1 MFPALDFDIPW
12 DTVDDHV
19 WGVFLQCFCLFYSF
33 IGLAIVCDEHM
44 VPSLDTLC
52 HRWGI
57 GEDVA
62 GATFMAF
69 GSAAP
74 EMIINVVATI
84 QAQTSDPETTSLG
97 VSAILGS
104 GMIAFSL
111 IPAACGLFA
120 SSELYL
126 KRRPLFRDEFFY
138 LTSLGILIYIML
150 DGIVHPWEAGL
161 LVVNYCVY
169 LTVIVF
175 ATRVRQWY
183 WENVLHIQW
192 TKNRAQHQ
200 QHSDAK
206 IPESLSKEDP
216 LLQAPEKPESK
227 DDVFWRERLYEM
239 GFDDFVIPFEAHEWD
254 DPKLWKHMTAAD
266 FEKMGINKRG
276 RVAKFRR
283 FLNLNYLEDTE
294 CMTDGIP
301 DFLSQADE
309 DDEEAEGLLAHAFE
323 VAAAPLNFLFDWTC
337 PDCELGHKYES
348 YYLFT
353 FFVALCW
360 VSVFSFL
367 LSSIVERWVALSG
380 LPMVFFGLILVSLGA
395 EIPDTI
401 ESVTV
406 ARKGYGSMAV
416 SNCQGTQ
423 VINICLGLGAPWL
436 LTTLGGQSIQ
446 LNHSLVAPACF
457 QLALVGVNMC
467 MLLGSALCLGLPKA
481 ILDRKKS
488 FMLIATYFTCL
499 SGFGYYLHTQGEL

>member
-1 MFPALDFDIPW
+1 MLPALDFDIPW
-12 DTVDDHV
+12 ENVDQHV
-19 WGVFLQCFCLFYSF
+19 WGVGLQVFCLFYSF

-111 IPAACGLFA
+111 IPAACGFFA
-120 SSELYL
+120 TSELYL

-138 LTSLGILIYIML
+138 LTSLGILIYIMY
-150 DGIVHPWEAGL
+150 DGVVHPWEAGL
-161 LVVNYCVY
+161 LVLNYSIY

-192 TKNRAQHQ
+192 TKNKPETSVQSSQ
-200 QHSDAK
+200 QDR
-206 IPESLSKEDP
+206 EDP
-216 LLQAPEKPESK
+216 LIMSEEKAIPSK
-227 DDVFWRERLYEM
+227 DDKFVWRERLFEM

-254 DPKLWKHMTAAD
+254 DPKLWKHMSVAD
-266 FEKMGINKRG
+266 FDKMGINKRG

-283 FLNLNYLEDTE
+283 FLNLSYLEDTE
-294 CMTDGIP
+294 CIHDGIP
-301 DFLSQADE
+301 DFMS
-309 DDEEAEGLLAHAFE
+309 EEHDSEEEEESMLGKAFE
-323 VAAAPLNFLFDWTC
+323 LAAAPLSFLFECTC
-337 PDCELGHKYES
+337 PDCGLGQKYEN
-348 YYLFT
+348 YYLLT
-353 FFVALCW
+353 FFSALIW
-360 VSVFSFL
+360 VSIFSFL

-436 LTTLGGQSIQ
+436 LTTLSGQSIM
-446 LNHSLVAPACF
+446 LNHSLIAPACF
-457 QLALVGVNMC
+457 QLGLVAMNISL
-467 MLLGSALCLGLPKA
+467 LLGSALCLGLPKA
-481 ILDRKKS
+481 ILNRRKS
-488 FMLIATYFTCL
+488 MMLIATYICCI
-499 SGFGYYLHTQGEL
+499 SGFGYYLHTKGEL

>member
-1 MFPALDFDIPW
+1 MLPALDFDIPW
-12 DTVDDHV
+12 DSVDHNV
-19 WGVFLQCFCLFYSF
+19 WGVALQVFCLFYSF

-84 QAQTSDPETTSLG
+84 QAQTSDPETSSLG

-111 IPAACGLFA
+111 IPAACGLCA
-120 SSELYL
+120 SGDLHL

-138 LTSLGILIYIML
+138 LTSLGILIYIMF
-150 DGIVHPWEAGL
+150 DGTVHPWEAGL
-161 LVVNYCVY
+161 LVVNYVCY
-169 LTVIVF
+169 LIVIVF

-192 TKNRAQHQ
+192 AKGNRQHV
-200 QHSDAK
+200 
-206 IPESLSKEDP
+206 ESPHFEKEDP
-216 LLQAPEKPESK
+216 LIINENSGPSK
-227 DDVFWRERLYEM
+227 DDVFWRERLFEM
-239 GFDDFVIPFEAHEWD
+239 GFEDFVIPFEAHEWD
-254 DPKLWKHMTAAD
+254 EPKLWKHMTSAD
-266 FEKMGINKRG
+266 FEKMGVNKRG

-283 FLNLNYLEDTE
+283 FLNLNYLQETE
-294 CMTDGIP
+294 CVHDGIP
-301 DFLSQADE
+301 DFMSQ
-309 DDEEAEGLLAHAFE
+309 DDVLEEEEGLLTQAFE
-323 VAAAPLNFLFDWTC
+323 LAAAPLNFLFEWTC
-337 PDCELGHKYES
+337 PDCELGHTYES
-348 YYLFT
+348 YYLLT
-353 FFVALCW
+353 FFTALCW
-360 VSVFSFL
+360 VSLFSFL
-367 LSSIVERWVALSG
+367 LSSIVERWVHLSG

-436 LTTLGGQSIQ
+436 FATMGGQTIH
-446 LNHSLVAPACF
+446 LNHSLITPAFF
-457 QLALVGVNMC
+457 QLGLVAINMC
-467 MLLGSALCLGLPKA
+467 LLLGSALCQGLPKA
-481 ILDRKKS
+481 ILNRNKS
-488 FMLIATYFTCL
+488 FMLIGTYFTCI
-499 SGFGYYLHTQGEL
+499 SGFGFYLHSTGQM

>member
-1 MFPALDFDIPW
+1 MLPLFDFDIPW
-12 DTVDDHV
+12 EEIDAHW
-19 WGVFLQCFCLFYSF
+19 WGFAIQVISLFYSF

-44 VPSLDTLC
+44 VPALDTLC

-84 QAQTSDPETTSLG
+84 QAQTTNPETTSLG
-97 VSAILGS
+97 VSAIIGS

-120 SSELYL
+120 TSDLYL

-138 LTSLGILIYIML
+138 LTSLGILIYIMF
-150 DGIVHPWEAGL
+150 DAEVHPWEASL
-161 LVVNYCVY
+161 LVVNYVTY

-183 WENVLHIQW
+183 WENVLRIQW
-192 TKNRAQHQ
+192 TKNGDGNLTL
-200 QHSDAK
+200 SVNECSVKPDA
-206 IPESLSKEDP
+206 
-216 LLQAPEKPESK
+216 LLQDT
-227 DDVFWRERLYEM
+227 DDKVFWRERLHEM

-254 DPKLWKHMTAAD
+254 DPKLWKHMTGTD
-266 FEKMGINKRG
+266 FEKMGLTKRG

-283 FLNLNYLEDTE
+283 FLNAGYLKDVELDD
-294 CMTDGIP
+294 CP
-301 DFLSQADE
+301 DFISNP
-309 DDEEAEGLLAHAFE
+309 EEAEEHEEGVAMRVFEFLAS
-323 VAAAPLNFLFDWTC
+323 PLNFFFEWTC
-337 PDCELGHKYES
+337 PDAELGHEYES

-353 FFVALCW
+353 FFMALVW
-360 VSVFSFL
+360 VSLFSFL

-380 LPMVFFGLILVSLGA
+380 LPMIFFGLILISLGA

-436 LTTLGGQSIQ
+436 LTTLSGQTIQ
-446 LNHSLVAPACF
+446 LNKSLVAPACF
-457 QLALVGVNMC
+457 QLGLVGINMC
-467 MLLGSALCLGLPKA
+467 LLLGSALIQGLPKA
-481 ILDRKKS
+481 ILNRKKAM
-488 FMLIATYFTCL
+488 MLIASYIGCV
-499 SGFGYYLHTQGEL
+499 SGYGIYLHHKGEI

>member
-1 MFPALDFDIPW
+1 MLPALDFDIPW
-12 DTVDDHV
+12 DTVDEHV
-19 WGVFLQCFCLFYSF
+19 WGVGLQVFCLFYTF

-52 HRWGI
+52 HRWKI

-97 VSAILGS
+97 VSAIIGS

-120 SSELYL
+120 SSELKL
-126 KRRPLFRDEFFY
+126 KRRPLFRDELFY

-150 DGIVHPWEAGL
+150 DGTVYPWEAGL
-161 LVVNYCVY
+161 LVSNYCVY
-169 LTVIVF
+169 LLVIVF
-175 ATRVRQWY
+175 ATRVRRWY
-183 WENVLHIQW
+183 WENILHIQW
-192 TKNRAQHQ
+192 TKN
-200 QHSDAK
+200 K
-206 IPESLSKEDP
+206 PEASIQSPQLDKEDP
-216 LLQAPEKPESK
+216 LIQSEEKPLPYK
-227 DDVFWRERLYEM
+227 DDAFWRERLFEM

-283 FLNLNYLEDTE
+283 FLNLNYLEETE
-294 CMTDGIP
+294 CIIDGIP
-301 DFLSQADE
+301 DFMSQGH
-309 DDEEAEGLLAHAFE
+309 DDEEEEEETMVGQAFE
-323 VAAAPLNFLFDWTC
+323 LASAPLNFLFEWTC
-337 PDCELGHKYES
+337 PDCELGHKYED
-348 YYLFT
+348 YYLLT
-353 FFVALCW
+353 FFSALVW
-360 VSVFSFL
+360 VSIFSFL

-380 LPMVFFGLILVSLGA
+380 LPMVFFGLLLVSLGA

-423 VINICLGLGAPWL
+423 VINICLGLGGPWL
-436 LTTLGGQSIQ
+436 LTTLGGHVIT
-446 LNHSLVAPACF
+446 LNHSLITPACF

-467 MLLGSALCLGLPKA
+467 LLLGSALCLGLPKA
-481 ILDRKKS
+481 ILNKKKS
-488 FMLIATYFTCL
+488 IILIATYICCV
-499 SGFGYYLHTQGEL
+499 SGFGYYLHAKGEV